1 MSSLRARPTRAGW
14 WSVSVLIFLAM
25 GLESLTAPAQAQAPA
40 ESKQRQFLAFDAPV
54 KELLDKMTLEEKI
67 GQMIQPDQAFLKE
80 PGDIAKYYLGSVLS
94 GGGSGPKEKADYNL
108 KGWTDLVDGYQKQA
122 LSTRLAIP
130 LVYGIDAVHGN
141 NNIPGAVIF
150 PHQIGLGCSR
160 DADLVQEVA
169 RVTAEEVRAI
179 GVNWDFAPCVAVPQ
193 DERWGRTYEGFGED
207 PALVKEL
214 GLAAVRGLQGQD
226 LAARLSVLACS
237 KHFIGDGGTV
247 PGSGMGGG
255 KVSQDQ
261 GNTPVDKAT
270 LRRVHLAG
278 YISTI
283 NAGVGTIMPSYS
295 SWNGVKCSASKPL
308 LTDLLKGELGFEG
321 FLISDYNAIDQLGPD
336 YKQDAMI
343 SVNAGMDMIMVT
355 NRYVDL
361 FNILKELVNEG
372 KIPQSRIDDAVT
384 RILRVKMAMGLMKP
398 DYSPLAD
405 RDLHQTFGSPA
416 HRAVAR
422 RAVRESLVLLKNEGD
437 LLPLKKLARVHL
449 AGRGVDSLGMQCGGW
464 TIDWQGK
471 MDNIVPGGITIA
483 AGCKGV
489 AGASA
494 QFTQSLDGS
503 GAKGADVGIVVIGEK
518 PYAEFMGD
526 STDLALAPEDIEAV
540 ANVKKAGVP
549 VVVVILSGRPLVLGP
564 VLDQADAIVA
574 AWLPGS
580 EGDGVADVLFGDYAP
595 TGKLSRSW
603 PKATSQANQTI
614 MTEGPTLDPQ
624 FAYGFGLTYGGA
636 QR

>member
-1 MSSLRARPTRAGW
+1 MLSLRIQSTRAGRL
-14 WSVSVLIFLAM
+14 SISVLL
-25 GLESLTAPAQAQAPA
+25 GLVVVSSTSPAQAQAPA
-40 ESKQRQFLAFDAPV
+40 GSKQKQFLAFDAPAR
-54 KELLDKMTLEEKI
+54 ELLGKMTLEEKI

-80 PGDIAKYYLGSVLS
+80 PGEIAKYYLGSVLS
-94 GGGSGPKEKADYNL
+94 GGGSGPKEKVDYNL

-122 LSTRLAIP
+122 LTTRLAIP

-141 NNIPGAVIF
+141 NNIPGAVVF

-169 RVTAEEVRAI
+169 QITAEEVRAI

-214 GLAAVRGLQGQD
+214 GLAAVQGLQGKD
-226 LAARLSVLACS
+226 LADKLSVLACA

-261 GNTPVDKAT
+261 GNTPVDEAT
-270 LRRVHLAG
+270 LRRVHMAG

-308 LTDLLKGELGFEG
+308 MTDLLKGELGFEG
-321 FLISDYNAIDQLGPD
+321 FLISDYNAIDQLGTD
-336 YKQDAMI
+336 YKQAAMI

-355 NRYVDL
+355 NRYADL
-361 FNILKELVNEG
+361 FNNLKELVGEG

-384 RILRVKMAMGLMKP
+384 RILRVKLAMGLMKP
-398 DYSPLAD
+398 GYSPLTD
-405 RDLHQTFGSPA
+405 RSLHQTFGSPA

-422 RAVRESLVLLKNEGD
+422 RAVRESLVLLKNERNV
-437 LLPLKKLARVHL
+437 LPLPKTARVHL

-471 MDNIVPGGITIA
+471 MENDVPGGITIA
-483 AGCKGV
+483 NGCKGV

-494 QFTQSLDGS
+494 EFSQSTDGT
-503 GAKGADVGIVVIGEK
+503 GAKGADVGVVVIGEK
-518 PYAEFMGD
+518 PYSEFMGD
-526 STDLALAPEDIEAV
+526 NADLTLSQEDIEAV

-564 VLDQADAIVA
+564 VLDQADAIIA

-580 EGDGVADVLFGDYAP
+580 EGDGVADVLYGDYAP
-595 TGKLSRSW
+595 TGKLARSW

-614 MTEGPTLDPQ
+614 MSEGITLDPQ
-624 FAYGFGLTYGGA
+624 FAYGFGLTYGA
-636 QR
+636 KP